1 MERPF
6 SSENLKTFYIER
18 LGSISSK
25 QELEAALQEGK
36 INLELDI
43 NELCSPERREEILR
57 GNPDSIDIL
66 GASRRVE
73 YRYDDWNKKFTAA
86 IKIPTSDVLKLTETP
101 TLPSGRSITFEV
113 VSKEGETYTQFSG
126 TDLQEL
132 KQKSRQFLIKKQ
144 WDEWRYSGKAPQ
156 EQRLE
161 NFDPLGALPNLPEP
175 VQFGSD
181 PETGEPIFAFPAVTV
196 ESSYYGGNKYSVKYF
211 PSRKEAEQAQAEV
224 LDVIE
229 RAKTEQRKREERERL
244 LAPARELL
252 QKVKNDF
259 SAIGYDYGD
268 YGLSYEDKSDLNDKL
283 WQAVRKIESDTKEAM
298 EILQEIDKRLTQ
310 AFDYKEQR
318 LVAKEKA
325 DAAISGHYS
334 SCPLCGRPL
343 ENGECTNSEHD
354 PERIDFAFD
363 EDGNETGPV
372 ILSQI
377 STDQEKIVAQLRAS
391 HGEGRRR
398 YQRYRGDVY
407 LVRGSDI
414 EENGW
419 QGEPFKSLKFE
430 DFGRILTP
438 EQAESKK
445 AKLEAMRQEKERAEA
460 RVRYQEELEY
470 AKQQVEQGYWK
481 RGKFTKGAH
490 PKTGEEQ
497 WELTQKGGGLVI
509 KYIVDRW
516 SRQPTAEDAIYFYSK
531 GKTIVDTRGFR
542 LILVRLESPFPED
555 KPEEPEMFSP
565 SQPES
570 SSQSSPQSLEAS
582 LEELKK
588 KWAQNNFSTQKS
600 SHLKSERGD

>member
-1 MERPF
+1 MERQF
-6 SSENLKTFYIER
+6 STENLKTFYIER

-25 QELEAALQEGK
+25 KELEAALQEGK
-36 INLELDI
+36 INLELNLD
-43 NELCSPERREEILR
+43 ELVSPERREEILR

-66 GASRRVE
+66 SISRRVQ
-73 YRYDDWNKKFTAA
+73 YSYDDWNKKFTAA
-86 IKIPTSDVLKLTETP
+86 IKIPASDVLQLTEMP
-101 TLPSGRSITFEV
+101 ILPSGRSITFEV

-126 TDLQEL
+126 TNLQEL

-144 WDEWRYSGKAPQ
+144 WGEWQYSGKMPQ
-156 EQRLE
+156 EKRLE

-181 PETGEPIFAFPAVTV
+181 PETGEPIFAFPAITV
-196 ESSYYGGNKYSVKYF
+196 ESSYYSGNKYSIKYF
-211 PSRKEAEQAQAEV
+211 SSREEAEQAQAKV
-224 LDVIE
+224 LEVIE
-229 RAKTEQRKREERERL
+229 RVKTEQRKKEERERL

-259 SAIGYDYGD
+259 NTIGYNYSD
-268 YGLSYEDKSDLNDKL
+268 YGLSYEDKSGLNDKL
-283 WQAVRKIESDTKEAM
+283 WQAERKIESDTKEVI

-310 AFDYKEQR
+310 ALDYKEQR
-318 LVAKEKA
+318 RVAQEKA
-325 DAAISGHYS
+325 DAAINEHYG

-363 EDGNETGPV
+363 EDGNEIGPA

-377 STDQEKIVAQLRAS
+377 STDQEKIVAQLRVS

-414 EENGW
+414 ENGW
-419 QGEPFKSLKFE
+419 QGEPFESLKFE
-430 DFGRILTP
+430 NFNKILTP
-438 EQAESKK
+438 EQVEEKRT
-445 AKLEAMRQEKERAEA
+445 KLEAMRQERERAEA
-460 RVRYQEELEY
+460 RARYQEELEY
-470 AKQQVEQGYWK
+470 AEQQVEQGYWK
-481 RGKFTKGAH
+481 SGKFTKSVH
-490 PKTGEEQ
+490 PKTGEQQ
-497 WELTQKGGGLVI
+497 WELTLKSKGLVI

-516 SRQPTAEDAIYFYSK
+516 SRQPTAEDTVYFFSQ

-542 LILVRLESPFPED
+542 LILVRLEKPFPED
-555 KPEEPEMFSP
+555 KPEEPETPSS

-570 SSQSSPQSLEAS
+570 SLQSSPQSLEAS

-588 KWAQNNFSTQKS
+588 KWGAK
-600 SHLKSERGD
+600 